1 MAPNANHPHWH
12 THKTVLFEK
21 QTPLLRCASYF
32 LSQILKAW
40 KIQRKK
46 NKKQST
52 RIINAKHKNQNL
64 KVLFSNPLYIEFL
77 SVFFFSLLIFRLT
90 ISPRWVYLSMF
101 YVWAAE
107 FSNVSQLATESQPKL
122 LFHTHKNY
130 MMFRHCYSNIDNG
143 RVIINKFLMFDKYL
157 GERENE
163 FFLETMQSDS
173 MCVCFFLLVY
183 THINI
188 NILSIDGDSN
198 VWSVRGWCMPHSA
211 RTQYER
217 IAWRIRI
224 YFHWKSVK

>member
-1 MAPNANHPHWH
+1 MPTTPIDILTKQSCSKNKPPSS
-12 THKTVLFEK
+12 VRILFSFSNPESMENTEEK
-21 QTPLLRCASYF
+21 N
-32 LSQILKAW
+32 
-40 KIQRKK
+40 

-64 KVLFSNPLYIEFL
+64 KVLFSNPLYTQFL

-157 GERENE
+157 GEREKENE
-163 FFLETMQSDS
+163 FFLETMQSDT
-173 MCVCFFLLVY
+173 MCECVFFSCIHTY
-183 THINI
+183 KYQHPFN
-188 NILSIDGDSN
+188 
-198 VWSVRGWCMPHSA
+198 WW
-211 RTQYER
+211 Q
-217 IAWRIRI
+217 
-224 YFHWKSVK
+224 